1 MRKFLCYDT
10 NDAASGKIG
19 VNSNGVL
26 SPNATVPSTNGTAYQ
41 QLVTDGDGNV
51 KWEDKPFGM
60 EKGAVIRSVSGL
72 SWSENTGY
80 KKDEYPYKSV
90 VDTNVFKTLDEIPDV
105 DNNSTI
111 QVVVDGVTYSNMT
124 IDYSS
129 SGGAYEI
136 SVYSEECPVFISSVN
151 AYMADTVTVTFLS
164 NRTDIN
170 SVQVIDLDKDSIK
183 AMSSDFI
190 EFASTT
196 PGSSKKFKIT
206 VDDSGTITAT
216 EV

>member
-1 MRKFLCYDT
+1 MKRFLCYDT
-10 NDAASGKIG
+10 NDAASGKIDVDSRG
-19 VNSNGVL
+19 ML
-26 SPNATVPSTNGTAYQ
+26 KSTGSSAQAAWN
-41 QLVTDGDGNV
+41 VTDSADPAFIKN
-51 KWEDKPFGM
+51 KPFGM

-111 QVVVDGVTYSNMT
+111 QVVVDGVTYSNMA
-124 IDYSS
+124 IDYTDG
-129 SGGAYEI
+129 GGAYSI
-136 SVYSEECPVFISSVN
+136 DVYSEECPVFISSVN

-164 NRTDIN
+164 NRTNIN

-206 VDDSGTITAT
+206 VNDSGTITAT

>member
-1 MRKFLCYDT
+1 MKKFLCYDT

-26 SPNATVPSTNGTAYQ
+26 SPNATVPSTNGTANQ
-41 QLVTDGDGNV
+41 CLVTDGDGNV

-80 KKDEYPYKSV
+80 KKDEYQYKSDV
-90 VDTNVFKTLDEIPDV
+90 NTNVFKTLDEIPCID
-105 DNNSTI
+105 DRSII
-111 QVVVDGVTYSNMT
+111 QVVVDGVAYSNMT
-124 IDYSS
+124 IDYDSA
-129 SGGAYEI
+129 GGAYVF

-183 AMSSDFI
+183 AMSSDYI

-196 PGSSKKFKIT
+196 SGSSKKFKIT
-206 VDDSGTITAT
+206 VNDSGTITAT

>member
-1 MRKFLCYDT
+1 M
-10 NDAASGKIG
+10 
-19 VNSNGVL
+19 
-26 SPNATVPSTNGTAYQ
+26 
-41 QLVTDGDGNV
+41 
-51 KWEDKPFGM
+51 
-60 EKGAVIRSVSGL
+60 
-72 SWSENTGY
+72 
-80 KKDEYPYKSV
+80 
-90 VDTNVFKTLDEIPDV
+90 
-105 DNNSTI
+105 
-111 QVVVDGVTYSNMT
+111 VDGVTYSNMT

-136 SVYSEECPVFISSVN
+136 HVYSEECPVFISSVN

-206 VDDSGTITAT
+206 VNDSGTITAT

>member
-1 MRKFLCYDT
+1 MKRFLCYDT
-10 NDAASGKIG
+10 NDAASGKIDVDSRG
-19 VNSNGVL
+19 ML
-26 SPNATVPSTNGTAYQ
+26 KSTGSSAQADWN
-41 QLVTDGDGNV
+41 VTDSADPAFIKN
-51 KWEDKPFGM
+51 KPFGV

-80 KKDEYPYKSV
+80 KKDEYQYKSD
-90 VDTNVFKTLDEIPDV
+90 VDTSVFKTLDEIPNV
-105 DNNSTI
+105 DGNSTI
-111 QVVVDGVTYSNMT
+111 QVVVDGVTYSDMT
-124 IDYSS
+124 IDYTDG
-129 SGGAYEI
+129 GGAYSI
-136 SVYSEECPVFISSVN
+136 DVYSEECPVFISSVN

-206 VDDSGTITAT
+206 VNDSGTITAT
-216 EV
+216 EVTV

>member
-1 MRKFLCYDT
+1 MKKFLCYDT

-26 SPNATVPSTNGTAYQ
+26 SPNATVPSTNGATNQ
-41 QLVTDGDGNV
+41 QLVTDGDGNA
-51 KWEDKPFGM
+51 KWEDRPFYI

-72 SWSENTGY
+72 SWTENTGY
-80 KKDEYPYKSV
+80 KKDEYQYKSD
-90 VDTNVFKTLDEIPDV
+90 VDTNNFKTLDEIPDI
-105 DNNSTI
+105 DDRSTI
-111 QVVVDGVTYSNMT
+111 QVVVNGVTYSNMT
-124 IDYSS
+124 IDYDNG
-129 SGGAYEI
+129 GGAYAI
-136 SVYSEECPVFISSVN
+136 NVHSEECPVFISSVN

-183 AMSSDFI
+183 AMSSDYI
-190 EFASTT
+190 EFASAT
-196 PGSSKKFKIT
+196 PGSTKKFKIT
-206 VDDSGTITAT
+206 VDDSGVITAT

>member
-1 MRKFLCYDT
+1 MSKVPCGGFELDESLAL
-10 NDAASGKIG
+10 NNGKLG
-19 VNSNGVL
+19 LAPGAGGSQADWN
-26 SPNATVPSTNGTAYQ
+26 
-41 QLVTDGDGNV
+41 VTDSADPAFIKN
-51 KWEDKPFGM
+51 KPFGK

-80 KKDEYPYKSV
+80 KKDEYQYKSN
-90 VDTNVFKTLDEIPDV
+90 VDTNVFKTLDEIPDI
-105 DNNSTI
+105 DGSSII

-124 IDYSS
+124 IDYTDG
-129 SGGAYEI
+129 GGAYSI
-136 SVYSEECPVFISSVN
+136 DVHSEECPVFISSVN

-183 AMSSDFI
+183 AMSSDYI

-196 PGSSKKFKIT
+196 SGSSKKFKIT
-206 VDDSGTITAT
+206 VDDTGTISAT
-216 EV
+216 EITT

>member
-1 MRKFLCYDT
+1 MKRFLCYDT
-10 NDAASGKIG
+10 NDAASGKIDVDSRG
-19 VNSNGVL
+19 ML
-26 SPNATVPSTNGTAYQ
+26 KSTGSSAQVDWN
-41 QLVTDGDGNV
+41 VTDSADPAFIKN
-51 KWEDKPFGM
+51 KPFGM

-80 KKDEYPYKSV
+80 KKDEYQYKSD
-90 VDTNVFKTLDEIPDV
+90 VDTNAFKTLDEIPDI
-105 DNNSTI
+105 DGRSTI
-111 QVVVDGVTYSNMT
+111 QVVVDGVAYSNMT
-124 IDYSS
+124 IDYDNG
-129 SGGAYEI
+129 GGAYAI
-136 SVYSEECPVFISSVN
+136 NVYSEECPVFISSVN

-170 SVQVIDLDKDSIK
+170 SVRVIDLNKDSIK

-196 PGSSKKFKIT
+196 SGSSKKFKIT

>member
-1 MRKFLCYDT
+1 MKRFLCYDT
-10 NDAASGKIG
+10 NDAASGKIDVDSRG
-19 VNSNGVL
+19 ML
-26 SPNATVPSTNGTAYQ
+26 KSTGSSAQADWN
-41 QLVTDGDGNV
+41 VTDSADPAFIKN
-51 KWEDKPFGM
+51 KPFGM

-111 QVVVDGVTYSNMT
+111 QVVVDGVTYSNMA
-124 IDYSS
+124 IDYTDG
-129 SGGAYEI
+129 GGAYSI
-136 SVYSEECPVFISSVN
+136 DVYSEECPVFISSVN

-164 NRTDIN
+164 NRTNIN

-206 VDDSGTITAT
+206 VNDSGTITAT

>member
-1 MRKFLCYDT
+1 MKRFLCYDT
-10 NDAASGKIG
+10 NDAASGKIDVDSRG
-19 VNSNGVL
+19 ML
-26 SPNATVPSTNGTAYQ
+26 KSTGSSAQADWN
-41 QLVTDGDGNV
+41 VTDSNDPAFIKN
-51 KWEDKPFGM
+51 KPFGK

-80 KKDEYPYKSV
+80 KKDEYQYKSN
-90 VDTNVFKTLDEIPDV
+90 VDTNAFKTLDEIPNIDG
-105 DNNSTI
+105 SSII

-124 IDYSS
+124 IDYTDG
-129 SGGAYEI
+129 GGAYSI
-136 SVYSEECPVFISSVN
+136 DVHSEECPVFISSVN

-164 NRTDIN
+164 NRTNIN
-170 SVQVIDLDKDSIK
+170 SVQVIDLDKESIK